1 MDSARNG
8 PKQEALSPQ
17 GRAREFG
24 GVAAT
29 SRRGAWEEGAPGGRS
44 FFAPPAGRQASSA
57 RIDGRLAPARLR
69 PAGPFRTRQH
79 ERGLRPGGPWRIQ
92 KPIRIPALSR
102 TKRDGT
108 KWGRQSPRS
117 GVSSQWLKAGVRQPV
132 GLTAS
137 TRRSRR
143 ASRRRAGEHGAPA
156 GRSICA
162 PVAPKARTQALPH
175 GDARA
180 CVLAKH
186 PARHW
191 DATRSATSLP
201 SFTSSTENTGESRKR
216 SVSKIKPS
224 QVVFSQALYSSG

>member
-1 MDSARNG
+1 MPQQGSVRRVRSGPDNMSAASV
-8 PKQEALSPQ
+8 QEAP
-17 GRAREFG
+17 GE
-24 GVAAT
+24 
-29 SRRGAWEEGAPGGRS
+29 SRNDADSRFEPEHRGTERSGA
-44 FFAPPAGRQASSA
+44 
-57 RIDGRLAPARLR
+57 
-69 PAGPFRTRQH
+69 
-79 ERGLRPGGPWRIQ
+79 
-92 KPIRIPALSR
+92 
-102 TKRDGT
+102 
-108 KWGRQSPRS
+108 SPRS

-156 GRSICA
+156 GRSTCA